1 MDRETLPNVGQSL
14 AEALAAVDRQNEQGN
29 WVPACGGT
37 ETPFRMRGYK
47 LLYVWQQS
55 TGRHAYLNV
64 ETDMILSDAEV
75 NALFRR

>member
-1 MDRETLPNVGQSL
+1 MAETL
-14 AEALAAVDRQNEQGN
+14 AEALDARQRRDEQGT

-47 LLYVWQQS
+47 LLYVWQRA

-75 NALFRR
+75 DALFNR

>member
-1 MDRETLPNVGQSL
+1 MNRETLPHVGQNL
-14 AEALAAVDRQNEQGN
+14 AEALAAVDRQNEQGH

-64 ETDMILSDAEV
+64 ETDMILSAAEV
-75 NALFRR
+75 NTLFNR